1 MTEVRLVLKLLD
13 RNFLFRVILAL
24 LLYSLVPLG
33 EIFLF
38 LYLGDLI
45 GNYLILLLAAV
56 AGLPGVLI
64 ALGQIRRTLDH
75 LKAKIRDSA
84 YPGGEFVDLVGIL
97 IGSLLLLTPG
107 FVTDVVGYLL
117 LVPFLR
123 DRLAKV
129 IARKL
134 DSHFR
139 EVYEYLKL
147 SGV

>member
-1 MTEVRLVLKLLD
+1 LD
-13 RNFLFRVILAL
+13 R
-24 LLYSLVPLG
+24 
-33 EIFLF
+33 
-38 LYLGDLI
+38 
-45 GNYLILLLAAV
+45 
-56 AGLPGVLI
+56 
-64 ALGQIRRTLDH
+64 
-75 LKAKIRDSA
+75 LKARIRESA
-84 YPGGEFVDLVGIL
+84 YPGKEFVDLVGIL

-117 LVPFLR
+117 LLPFLR

>member
-13 RNFLFRVILAL
+13 RDFLFRVILAL

-64 ALGQIRRTLDH
+64 AMGQIRRILDH

-84 YPGGEFVDLVGIL
+84 YPGKEFVDLVGIL